1 MAFYMK
7 PGQGSKMKTGGGV
20 PSSLMGGP
28 KMKSCGGP
36 MMTDPDDPKKKP
48 RPVKGSVSSTTED
61 LGRGARRT
69 TINTTSE
76 FAKPKGKNL
85 GADYKPSKAATIRA
99 NKQVKLDKQSKKTVI
114 TSKGVSTKGFNKA
127 KPSGEIIVPKK
138 PKRTLTPPSRKGST
152 SKKTATAKVSNYFKK
167 INLSV
172 GKGSTRGKFK
182 AGCLTD

>member
-20 PSSLMGGP
+20 PGSLMGGP
-28 KMKSCGGP
+28 KMKPCGGP

-69 TINTTSE
+69 TINTTNE
-76 FAKPKGKNL
+76 FARPKGKQMS
-85 GADYKPSKAATIRA
+85 ADYVPSEKVRARA
-99 NKQVKLDKQSKKTVI
+99 NKQRKLDKQSKKTVI

-127 KPSGEIIVPKK
+127 KPSSEIIVPKK
-138 PKRTLTPPSRKGST
+138 PKRTLTPPSGKGST
-152 SKKTATAKVSNYFKK
+152 SKKTTTAKVSNYFKK
-167 INLSV
+167 MNLSV
-172 GKGSTRGKFK
+172 GKGSTRSKFK

>member
-1 MAFYMK
+1 MAFYMI
-7 PGQGSKMKTGGGV
+7 PGQGPKTKTGGGV

-28 KMKSCGGP
+28 KIKSCGGP
-36 MMTDPDDPKKKP
+36 MMTDPSDPKKKP

-69 TINTTSE
+69 TINTTRE

-99 NKQVKLDKQSKKTVI
+99 NKQVELDKQSKKTVI

-138 PKRTLTPPSRKGST
+138 PKRTLTPPSGNPTT
-152 SKKTATAKVSNYFKK
+152 SKKTTTGKVTSYFKNL
-167 INLSV
+167 NLSIP
-172 GKGSTRGKFK
+172 KGSTKSSFK